1 MDVEDDIV
9 LELEDKDRE
18 IQKHRDRAEQEKARA
33 DEIEQRLADALK
45 RLQEFEKISSEKS

>member
-18 IQKHRDRAEQEKARA
+18 IQRHRERADLEKARA
-33 DEIEQRLADALK
+33 DENEQKLTEALERLREL
-45 RLQEFEKISSEKS
+45 EKMSPEKS